1 MKRNGSWVV
10 SSESGD
16 RRTGVEKGRGTG
28 LGTGVEKGRG
38 TGLGTVLETGL
49 GTKFALCSEELAQ
62 MIGQAAREPAGDLA
76 RVVGQH
82 GRCAGPPEGEQRLE
96 DHPIAVDPAVGSG
109 RLDHRILAGDLI
121 GADGNRRRLRSE
133 EHTSE
138 LHHVAISYAVFC

>member
-1 MKRNGSWVV
+1 MMRSGSWVV

-16 RRTGVEKGRGTG
+16 RRTAGAKWRGPGERTRVEKGRGTA
-28 LGTGVEKGRG
+28 
-38 TGLGTVLETGL
+38 LGTVLETGL
-49 GTKFALCSEELAQ
+49 WPMFALCTEELAQ

-82 GRCAGPPEGEQRLE
+82 GRCAGPPEGEQPLE

-121 GADGNRRRLRSE
+121 GADGNRRRLRHDRKS
-133 EHTSE
+133 T
-138 LHHVAISYAVFC
+138 